1 MQLPKGSSMSDLTS
15 HQRKWLLL
23 ASYSCKREWHCDVEK
38 AVITIFKTVK
48 EIQGSDEKKKTFEN
62 SPFWFHYRAFYF
74 TKKKHFYTE
83 WSI

>member
-23 ASYSCKREWHCDVEK
+23 ASYSCKREWHCAVEK

-48 EIQGSDEKKKTFEN
+48 EIQVMKK
-62 SPFWFHYRAFYF
+62 
-74 TKKKHFYTE
+74 
-83 WSI
+83 I